1 MGCHLKC
8 VEASAGI
15 KQNLPG
21 AVEHPPLT
29 ATSEVLLFFSAAT
42 TLLCV
47 GFQLTQAVLGSNLFY
62 GAVAHFGGFICI
74 LCWCIS
80 QLSICSPDFEK
91 DMDLWDLTLDRRIGN
106 LLLYQNFSCVF
117 LSLSEN
123 RVGY

>member
-47 GFQLTQAVLGSNLFY
+47 GFQLT
-62 GAVAHFGGFICI
+62 
-74 LCWCIS
+74 
-80 QLSICSPDFEK
+80 
-91 DMDLWDLTLDRRIGN
+91 
-106 LLLYQNFSCVF
+106 
-117 LSLSEN
+117 
-123 RVGY
+123 